1 MKMLTHPDVK
11 QYSSM
16 IRLQWLFNLEKAPWW
31 GGMFERMVKSTKRC
45 LRKAIGRAKLTYDEL
60 LTTITEVEMILNSR
74 PLSYMANYDVEEP
87 LTPSHL
93 ILGRRVINRHTVSK
107 MMRTSISLRMVYIEE
122 CSTFIQS

>member
-1 MKMLTHPDVK
+1 VSDNGKTFKSSAKAIQAVLADPEVK

-16 IRLQWLFNLEKAPWW
+16 VGLQWHFNLEKAPWW

-60 LTTITEVEMILNSR
+60 LTTLTEVQMILNSR
-74 PLSYMANYDVEEP
+74 PLYISNDDIEEP

-93 ILGRRVINRHTVSK
+93 ILG
-107 MMRTSISLRMVYIEE
+107 
-122 CSTFIQS
+122 